1 MGNLPLNIDVQ
12 QILLHLFNFT
22 ILFAVL
28 YFVLYKPVRDFMNKR
43 ADYYK
48 SMDENAKSNLAASEE
63 AKAMYEEK
71 LAKVDSEISE
81 KKEAAGKANI
91 TEREQII
98 KRAEDDAAKI
108 VADARK
114 NAKEEHDKIISDA
127 QKEIAEIVDEA
138 TKKIV
143 MDSDIDS
150 YDQFL
155 NSVNAK

>member
-1 MGNLPLNIDVQ
+1 MGNLPLNIDIQ

-28 YFVLYKPVRDFMNKR
+28 YFVLYKPVKDFMKKR
-43 ADYYK
+43 EDYYK
-48 SMDENAKSNLAASEE
+48 SMDDNAKANLAASEE

-71 LAKVDSEISE
+71 MAKADSEINE

-91 TEREQII
+91 AEREQII
-98 KRAEDDAAKI
+98 KKAEDDAKKI
-108 VADARK
+108 VSDAQK
-114 NAKEEHDKIISDA
+114 SAKEEHDKIISDA

-143 MDSDIDS
+143 MDSDVDS
-150 YDQFL
+150 YDEFI